1 MRVFVQVSEAGQL
14 LLYVTHICTGL
25 QQTHTFINIHV
36 FSGSSTQ
43 GTLFNEESVSV
54 EVWLTPPKTTQ
65 CFGFNRTKEIYS
77 LFKHPFLIR
86 QTLIGHFKTLSFNS
100 AAVFAIKHFSVEC
113 KHWRHYK
120 MASLQNTFNVVCFD
134 FAGLCD

>member
-54 EVWLTPPKTTQ
+54 ELWLA
-65 CFGFNRTKEIYS
+65 YS
-77 LFKHPFLIR
+77 SENH
-86 QTLIGHFKTLSFNS
+86 T
-100 AAVFAIKHFSVEC
+100 VFRVQQDQRNI
-113 KHWRHYK
+113 
-120 MASLQNTFNVVCFD
+120 
-134 FAGLCD
+134 